1 MNTFHDS
8 AVGQQLAHDAA
19 AHMSMCSPERAAARI
34 GESRQTPRSSQG
46 SALAVQIK
54 IQVQA
59 KGVRLSNSNSTDEV
73 SIAQL
78 QHHAASSLISADGR
92 TAADLD
98 RALKVR
104 PLRLRLAHGAGGH
117 ETLTRQHAVFLRRAG
132 RSRANKGRRP
142 IKCSAGRSRA
152 GRRPIKC
159 SSAQSGDQSPCPP
172 CIWPQK
178 QENCVGLR
186 AGCADARRPLFH
198 RAAPQPHVGVP
209 RVRPVSLHIRY

>member
-1 MNTFHDS
+1 MNTFHNF

-46 SALAVQIK
+46 SALAVKIQ

-59 KGVRLSNSNSTDEV
+59 KGVRLSHSNSTDKV

-92 TAADLD
+92 TAADKLD

-104 PLRLRLAHGAGGH
+104 PLRLRLAHGAGDH
-117 ETLTRQHAVFLRRAG
+117 EKL
-132 RSRANKGRRP
+132 
-142 IKCSAGRSRA
+142 
-152 GRRPIKC
+152 
-159 SSAQSGDQSPCPP
+159 
-172 CIWPQK
+172 
-178 QENCVGLR
+178 
-186 AGCADARRPLFH
+186 
-198 RAAPQPHVGVP
+198 
-209 RVRPVSLHIRY
+209 